1 MMLHRACLAAAVLAI
16 CASGVTAAPT
26 ESSDSPHVS
35 PVKKYSQL
43 RNALFS
49 GRNVVVTIHF
59 DKCTVPGGRGSNL
72 HLSGG
77 FRINEFV
84 MPNDE
89 YISFSNV
96 HSTLE
101 PDNTPVTEYARY
113 LIRSDGAVTI
123 GLTTVSREGK
133 VVRES
138 KFTCLDNRAVQFYGT
153 VS

>member
-1 MMLHRACLAAAVLAI
+1 MMLHRTCLAAAVFAV
-16 CASGVTAAPT
+16 CASGAAAAST
-26 ESSDSPHVS
+26 ESSDSPHAA

-49 GRNVVVTIHF
+49 GKNVVVTIHF
-59 DKCTVPGGRGSNL
+59 DKCTVPGGGDSNL

-101 PDNTPVTEYARY
+101 PDKTPVTEYARY
-113 LIRSDGAVTI
+113 LMRSDGAVTI
-123 GLTTVSREGK
+123 GLTTVSR
-133 VVRES
+133 
-138 KFTCLDNRAVQFYGT
+138 
-153 VS
+153 